1 MSFHQPRGP
10 LGVISSVTS
19 GFPIASVKGPVGE
32 IADSYADCLAVIRL
46 AGLYGSIIIE
56 FAVMLYHL
64 CCPCLTYAPFKV
76 RGFQYDTVIGPC
88 LHVFRRVTEPFGDV
102 EFLTAVGSV
111 LAFVIFV
118 VPYIQIERAIVYER
132 SRVCRKTC
140 L

>member
-1 MSFHQPRGP
+1 
-10 LGVISSVTS
+10 
-19 GFPIASVKGPVGE
+19 
-32 IADSYADCLAVIRL
+32 
-46 AGLYGSIIIE
+46 
-56 FAVMLYHL
+56 MLYHL

-132 SRVCRKTC
+132 SRVCRKLVFNKRITRVAEGRQLGLLC
-140 L
+140 ASCQ